1 MQVNRVPV
9 HIVVPT
15 YNEAQNVSNLL
26 DKIFELGL
34 DNMHVLIVDDNSP
47 DNTAAIAKSYS
58 ESKNFSVSI
67 LKRDSK
73 SGLGTAYV
81 QGFQEVLRQFSREE
95 GFVVQMDADLSH
107 DPEYIPQMIEL
118 LNQNDVIV
126 GSRYYHGGGSDEEWG
141 LYRKLLSEGGN
152 KLIRF
157 VSGLKV
163 KDCTSGFKVF
173 KLEVLREI
181 CWDKIRCVGFGFQVE
196 IAMQCQRKG
205 FQIKEYPIIFSDRK
219 AGKSKMSTSIIFEA
233 IFKITLARF
242 SSFGLIPRF
251 RSNS

>member
-15 YNEAQNVSNLL
+15 YNEAENISNLL
-26 DKIFELGL
+26 DKIFGLGL
-34 DNMHVLIVDDNSP
+34 DNIHVLIVDDSSP

-58 ESKNFSVSI
+58 ESKDFSVAI

-107 DPEYIPQMIEL
+107 DPEYLPQMIEL

-196 IAMQCQRKG
+196 IAMQCQSNG
-205 FQIKEYPIIFSDRK
+205 FQIKEYPIIFSD
-219 AGKSKMSTSIIFEA
+219 
-233 IFKITLARF
+233 
-242 SSFGLIPRF
+242 
-251 RSNS
+251 